1 MDCTKFWDRFSFKLN
16 CKKYEKKRVTMGG
29 YTYYDKDDLKD
40 CTSFVSSPVRIAKE
54 CPNKRENVDSPSP
67 FADIVSSISI
77 VLL

>member
-1 MDCTKFWDRFSFKLN
+1 M
-16 CKKYEKKRVTMGG
+16 TMGG

-40 CTSFVSSPVRIAKE
+40 CTSFVSSPVRITKE